1 MTSRVEASRRHGPF
15 DLRWP
20 ARRQASDRPRPAAPG
35 RKHVPDGLA
44 WGAFSTRCFPGA
56 VGMTSTQSART
67 RYTARFRTRF
77 VLDDPR
83 LERLTK
89 REIDDELAGAR
100 SVLQIPCE
108 CGRSACAEVI
118 ALQWSV
124 YEQAKREPR
133 RSLLVPGHELPRI
146 GRALS
151 RCDSFVVVANE

>member
-1 MTSRVEASRRHGPF
+1 M
-15 DLRWP
+15 
-20 ARRQASDRPRPAAPG
+20 
-35 RKHVPDGLA
+35 
-44 WGAFSTRCFPGA
+44 
-56 VGMTSTQSART
+56 
-67 RYTARFRTRF
+67 
-77 VLDDPR
+77 DDPR
-83 LERLTK
+83 LERLTKREIDDELAGARSVLHTK